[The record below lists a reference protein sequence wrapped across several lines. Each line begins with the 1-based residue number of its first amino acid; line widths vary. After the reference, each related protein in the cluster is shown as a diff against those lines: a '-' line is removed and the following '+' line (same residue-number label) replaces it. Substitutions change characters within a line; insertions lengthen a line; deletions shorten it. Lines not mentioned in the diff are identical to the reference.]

1 MYFVVKKEKICHLN
15 LIFDKICSYIEHIKL
30 KSKSALG
37 KWTLNAISAIYNAKH
52 YVTQMAKPSL
62 ITTRVIQSA
71 KSVFVFVK
79 GKGKVRILAKVLE
92 DPHDVASLL
101 VHLVLREAFIQDAVA

>member
-1 MYFVVKKEKICHLN
+1 MLTKRKELATSN
-15 LIFDKICSYIEHIKL
+15 LKSIKGSNVEQTNR

-52 YVTQMAKPSL
+52 FVTQMDKPSM
-62 ITTRVIQSA
+62 ITRPVIQSA

-79 GKGKVRILAKVLE
+79 GKGKV
-92 DPHDVASLL
+92 
-101 VHLVLREAFIQDAVA
+101 

>member
-1 MYFVVKKEKICHLN
+1 MLTKRKELATSN
-15 LIFDKICSYIEHIKL
+15 LKSIKGSNVEQT
-30 KSKSALG
+30 KRQSKSALG
-37 KWTLNAISAIYNAKH
+37 KWTLNANSVIYNAKH
-52 YVTQMAKPSL
+52 YITQMAKPSL
-62 ITTRVIQSA
+62 ITTRVIQSV

-101 VHLVLREAFIQDAVA
+101 VHLVLRADFIQDAVA

>member
-1 MYFVVKKEKICHLN
+1 MNTQQTMNLNVFSNISCLYLVLTKRKELATSN
-15 LIFDKICSYIEHIKL
+15 LKSIKGSNVEQT
-30 KSKSALG
+30 KRQSKSALG

-62 ITTRVIQSA
+62 ITRPVFQSA

-79 GKGKVRILAKVLE
+79 GKGKV
-92 DPHDVASLL
+92 
-101 VHLVLREAFIQDAVA
+101 

>member
-1 MYFVVKKEKICHLN
+1 MLTKRKELATSN
-15 LIFDKICSYIEHIKL
+15 LKSIKGSNVEQTKL

-101 VHLVLREAFIQDAVA
+101 VHLVLREAFILDAVA

>member
-1 MYFVVKKEKICHLN
+1 MVKKEKYCHLN
-15 LIFDKICSYIEHIKL
+15 LIFYKKGSHLEHIKL

-62 ITTRVIQSA
+62 ITRPVFQSA

-79 GKGKVRILAKVLE
+79 GKGKV
-92 DPHDVASLL
+92 
-101 VHLVLREAFIQDAVA
+101 

>member
-1 MYFVVKKEKICHLN
+1 MLTKRKELATSN
-15 LIFDKICSYIEHIKL
+15 LKSIKGSNVEQT
-30 KSKSALG
+30 KRQSKSALG
-37 KWTLNAISAIYNAKH
+37 KWTLNAISAKCNAKH

-79 GKGKVRILAKVLE
+79 CVGKVRILTKVLE
-92 DPHDVASLL
+92 DPHDVASLPM
-101 VHLVLREAFIQDAVA
+101 HLVLRAAFILDAVA